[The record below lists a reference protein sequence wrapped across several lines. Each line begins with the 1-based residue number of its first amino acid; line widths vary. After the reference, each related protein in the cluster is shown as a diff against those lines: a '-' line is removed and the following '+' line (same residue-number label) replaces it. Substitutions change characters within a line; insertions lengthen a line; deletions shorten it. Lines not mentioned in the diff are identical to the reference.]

1 MNRIVIAALT
11 IGLLLATGCA
21 HNAIVTHNSARV
33 DEFYG
38 DLGITGDGNNITVRR
53 LSRIN
58 KISFIGCENT
68 VTVEKGALVNQ
79 IEFWGC
85 DNVVNIPETLMVRL
99 TEVGKRNQVIRRQT
113 TLELEPE
120 MESET
125 IYSPSEE
132 SAPTP
137 TWSETIIPAE
147 EWSPSTE
154 TEEQPVEESLDYL
167 PESEADESVP
177 EREEMQRDQEFEK

>member
-11 IGLLLATGCA
+11 IGLLVVTGCA
-21 HNAIVTHNSARV
+21 HNAIITHNSARV

-68 VTVEKGALVNQ
+68 VTVEEGALVNQ

-85 DNVVNIPETLMVRL
+85 DNVVYIPETLMVRL

-113 TLELEPE
+113 TWELEPE
-120 MESET
+120 IESET
-125 IYSPSEE
+125 IYMPPEAST
-132 SAPTP
+132 PTP
-137 TWSETIIPAE
+137 SWSETITPAE
-147 EWSPSTE
+147 EWSPS
-154 TEEQPVEESLDYL
+154 EESEEGPAEESLDYIS
-167 PESEADESVP
+167 ESESDESAL
-177 EREEMQRDQEFEK
+177 EREETRRDKEFEK